1 MRAEGEGKTLLS
13 LYHEVRGEGE
23 AFKFKTKKKKK
34 NTTSMSERDQREYD
48 DNKGER
54 IISDKTSA
62 SVLSWVVVSKFSG
75 MTEKL
80 PRNLKF

>member
-1 MRAEGEGKTLLS
+1 
-13 LYHEVRGEGE
+13 
-23 AFKFKTKKKKK
+23 
-34 NTTSMSERDQREYD
+34 MSERDQREYD